1 MTEGE
6 ITALAA
12 LELVE
17 DVIVLLGLAEP
28 ELVKRFIDER
38 SEVAE
43 SFAIAKPKPG
53 ERPEMAAFRA
63 AKRTKLLALQT
74 AARRIKEGLD
84 A

>member
-1 MTEGE
+1 MTEAD

-28 ELVKRFIDER
+28 ELIKRFIDER

-43 SFAIAKPKPG
+43 RFAIAKPEPAEG
-53 ERPEMAAFRA
+53 PEIGAFRA
-63 AKRTKLLALQT
+63 AKGTKLLALQS
-74 AARRIKEGLD
+74 AARRIEEGLE